1 MALSAKYR
9 SNAFV
14 QRDPN
19 QTLTIKRKAF
29 ANNIGFTVN
38 GVVELS
44 RYIASVRAY
53 ISSDRLILEELSLD
67 SVNKNATIHLLEE
80 NGWDHRCCQ
89 QKDFNS
95 SNLFTQGKGIPSTKT
110 VSITQ
115 SLGSSSVAAPKTIAQ
130 LMTQRA
136 ALTNAS
142 NALPARDYTGNI
154 TLSDAAKTTNAT
166 TGKKAMGANAFA
178 NCPRLKSV
186 RMSSDNAWGEFFST
200 GCFKSC
206 AALTTINTVTNS
218 NSSMSL
224 NVAVAPPPGTIS
236 VASGSTAVTGSNG
249 TLFTKRLLTGQM
261 LYTASSTRE
270 GGKYIGTV
278 HSIQSDTQLTLTLP
292 SALGALYTGTFRVVT
307 EAMIA
312 AHATTVGEEALRGT
326 NVRVVTFESHLN
338 PTLAASNSRLVS
350 IGSNAFTDC
359 PNLDTL
365 HFSVKQSSA
374 LTRIGG
380 VTSASVIPLTASLSV
395 ISTDGWSNSTTQI
408 QLSTLLNV
416 VSTRFLS
423 TPKFNYIAELKMVD
437 NIPPMRRLAT
447 ITGIASQ
454 DTPVNFA
461 NLVIPEYIMHS
472 DGHRYQVYEIDYP
485 YIDKVET
492 IVGQPNR
499 IYGAFSKN
507 NPAFNVGGQVG
518 SLSGTLTMP
527 KTLRTVG
534 NNSFTEQSRLSGN
547 LTIAGI
553 ELKRIGNE
561 CFLNSYFGTKQTLLI
576 MGKYIPNVAA
586 SAFRGTSLVPYVRTM
601 DSSELAQYAFQYE
614 L

>member
-38 GVVELS
+38 GVLELS
-44 RYIASVRAY
+44 RYIANVRAY
-53 ISSDRLILEELSLD
+53 IASDRLILEELSLG

-95 SNLFTQGKGIPSTKT
+95 SNLFTQGKGVPSTKT

-142 NALPARDYTGNI
+142 NVLPARDYTGNI

-224 NVAVAPPPGTIS
+224 NVAVVPPPGTIS

-249 TLFTKRLLTGQM
+249 TLFTEKLLTGQM

-292 SALGALYTGTFRVVT
+292 SVLGALYTGTFRVVT

-312 AHATTVGEEALRGT
+312 AHATTVWEEALRGT

-338 PTLAASNSRLVS
+338 PVLAASNSRLVS

-380 VTSASVIPLTASLSV
+380 TSASVIPLTASLSV
-395 ISTDGWSNSTTQI
+395 ISTDGWTSTATQA

-423 TPKFNYIAELKMVD
+423 TPKFNYIAWLNPSEQ
-437 NIPPMRRLAT
+437 PMRFAT

-454 DTPVNFA
+454 DTPVSFA

-472 DGHRYQVYEIDYP
+472 DGHRYQVFDIDYP

-561 CFLNSYFGTKQTLLI
+561 CFLNSYFGAKRTLLI

-601 DSSELAQYAFQYE
+601 DSDELAQYAF
-614 L
+614 